1 MTMTLAEKII
11 ARAAG
16 EAHVRPG
23 DIVTCRVDL
32 AMMHD
37 SGGPRRIKPML
48 ERIGAE
54 VWDLSKVV
62 IITDHFVHERDA
74 DSVAIQ
80 KTTREWVAAQ
90 GLANFHDKEGICHI
104 VLPER
109 GYLRPG
115 MFVVGGDSH
124 STTGGAYG
132 CLMIGIGSTEMAG
145 VLATGEIWVR
155 VPPTVLVRAEGRLG
169 AGVAAKDI
177 MLMLCRRIGI
187 SGANYKAVE
196 YAGPAVEAMPMSER
210 MVLTNMAAELG
221 AKAGIIAPDAVTADA
236 LAEAGVAPG
245 TDEWR
250 GDAGGAPGT
259 DGWRG
264 DPDAAYERTIAFDAG
279 ELAPQVAAPHSP
291 ENSAPVDAHAGTPV
305 DQAYIGACT
314 GAKLEDLRMAALIL
328 HGRKTAV
335 PLFVAPASVRTAEA
349 AAGDGT
355 MAALEEAGARI
366 LPSGC
371 GACIG
376 LGPAALGADKVGIAT
391 TSRNFKGR
399 MGAVTSATYL
409 ASPYTVA
416 ATAIAG
422 RIADPRDFLADAT
435 P

>member
-1 MTMTLAEKII
+1 MAMTLTEKII

-16 EAHVRPG
+16 KARVRPG

-80 KTTREWVAAQ
+80 ETTREWVAAQ
-90 GLANFHDKEGICHI
+90 GLGNFHDSEGICHI

-236 LAEAGVAPG
+236 LAEAGVAP
-245 TDEWR
+245 
-250 GDAGGAPGT
+250 PGT

-264 DPDAAYERTIAFDAG
+264 DAGAAYERTIAFDAD

-328 HGRKTAV
+328 RGRKTAV
-335 PLFVAPASVRTAEA
+335 PLFVAPASVRTAETA
-349 AAGDGT
+349 TGDGT
-355 MAALEEAGARI
+355 LAALEEAGAHI

-376 LGPAALGADKVGIAT
+376 LGPAALGAEKVGIST

-399 MGAVTSATYL
+399 MGAATSATYL

-422 RIADPRDFLADAT
+422 RIADPREFLADAT

>member
-1 MTMTLAEKII
+1 MAMTLTEKII

-16 EAHVRPG
+16 EARVRPG

-62 IITDHFVHERDA
+62 IITDHFVHERDG

-90 GLANFHDKEGICHI
+90 GLDNFHDAEGICHI

-196 YAGPAVEAMPMSER
+196 YAGPAVDAMPMSER

-236 LAEAGVAPG
+236 LAEAGVAP
-245 TDEWR
+245 
-250 GDAGGAPGT
+250 PGT

-264 DPDAAYERTIAFDAG
+264 DDGAAYERTIAFDAG

-335 PLFVAPASVRTAEA
+335 PLFVAPASVRTAETA
-349 AAGDGT
+349 KGDGT
-355 MAALEEAGARI
+355 LAALEEAGAQI

-376 LGPAALGADKVGIAT
+376 RHGGVLAPGERAFT
-391 TSRNFKGR
+391 TMNRNFVGR
-399 MGAVTSATYL
+399 MGSAQAEIYL
-409 ASPYTVA
+409 GSPASAA
-416 ATAIAG
+416 ATALAG
-422 RIADPRDFLADAT
+422 CISDPRKILGA
-435 P
+435 

>member
-1 MTMTLAEKII
+1 MAMTLTEKII

-16 EAHVRPG
+16 EARVRPG

-48 ERIGAE
+48 ERLGAE

-62 IITDHFVHERDA
+62 IITDHFVHERDP

-80 KTTREWVAAQ
+80 ETTREWVAAK
-90 GLANFHDKEGICHI
+90 GLGNFHDAEGICHI

-132 CLMIGIGSTEMAG
+132 CFMIGIGATEMAG

-155 VPPTVLVRAEGRLG
+155 VPPTVLARAEGRLP

-196 YAGPAVEAMPMSER
+196 YTGPAVEAMPISER

-221 AKAGIIAPDAVTADA
+221 AKTGIIAPDAVTAGA
-236 LAEAGVAPG
+236 LADAGIAPS
-245 TDEWR
+245 DMDDWR
-250 GDAGGAPGT
+250 GDA
-259 DGWRG
+259 
-264 DPDAAYERTIAFDAG
+264 DAVYERTVAFDAD

-291 ENSAPVDAHAGTPV
+291 ENSAPVDEHEGTPV

-328 HGRKTAV
+328 RGRTAAV
-335 PLFVAPASVRTAEA
+335 PLFIAPASVRTAERA
-349 AAGDGT
+349 KEEGT
-355 MAALEEAGARI
+355 LAALEEAGAEI

-376 LGPAALGADKVGIAT
+376 LGPAALGGEKVGIAT
-391 TSRNFKGR
+391 TSRNFRGR
-399 MGAVTSATYL
+399 MGAPTSATYL

-416 ATAIAG
+416 ATAVAG
-422 RIADPRDFLADAT
+422 RIAAPRHFLADAA

>member
-16 EAHVRPG
+16 KAHVGPG

-37 SGGPRRIKPML
+37 SSGPRRIKPML

-54 VWDLSKVV
+54 VWDLGKVV
-62 IITDHFVHERDA
+62 IITDHFVHEPDA

-80 KTTREWVAAQ
+80 ETTREWVTAQ
-90 GLANFHDKEGICHI
+90 GLDNFHDKEGICHI

-169 AGVAAKDI
+169 PGVAAKDI

-196 YAGPAVEAMPMSER
+196 YAGPAVEPMPMSER

-236 LAEAGVAPG
+236 LAEAGVAAG
-245 TDEWR
+245 TDGGR
-250 GDAGGAPGT
+250 GDAG
-259 DGWRG
+259 
-264 DPDAAYERTIAFDAG
+264 AAYERTVAFDADR
-279 ELAPQVAAPHSP
+279 LAPQVAAPHSP
-291 ENSAPVDAHAGTPV
+291 ENSAPVDEHAGTPV

-328 HGRKTAV
+328 QGQKTAV
-335 PLFVAPASVRTAEA
+335 PLFVAPASVRTAETA
-349 AAGDGT
+349 TGDGT
-355 MAALEEAGARI
+355 LAVLEEAGAHI

-376 LGPAALGADKVGIAT
+376 LGPAALGGDTVGIST

-422 RIADPRDFLADAT
+422 RIADPREFLADAT